1 MSKVLVEATEKNLF
15 FFSQTIR
22 ASRLIFSLSSSH
34 LLTGVPCRCRL
45 SGNRFPFRHSTSHFL
60 LSCHRDPR
68 LARVVLFCSRSIH
81 PYSDLPLSHPL
92 LVFLPD
98 LVPASSKTCNWS
110 YPPSRLKRF
119 CLMELKLGLEMVVVG
134 RELKLGLESVR
145 VLFQYFGRVA

>member
-1 MSKVLVEATEKNLF
+1 MLTATITRVLRQFYWLPLF
-15 FFSQTIR
+15 TVHCGGFD
-22 ASRLIFSLSSSH
+22 
-34 LLTGVPCRCRL
+34 CRCRL

-110 YPPSRLKRF
+110 YPPSRLKSFVSVLWESCIERQVLNGGLF
-119 CLMELKLGLEMVVVG
+119 LKL
-134 RELKLGLESVR
+134 RF
-145 VLFQYFGRVA
+145 LFRFLF